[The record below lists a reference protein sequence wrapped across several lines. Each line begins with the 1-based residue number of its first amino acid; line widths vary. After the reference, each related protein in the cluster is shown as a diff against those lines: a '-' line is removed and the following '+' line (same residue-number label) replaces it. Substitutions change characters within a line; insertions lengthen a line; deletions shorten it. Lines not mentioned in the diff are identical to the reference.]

1 MSLESQRH
9 LKFLQLEKYRKD
21 KGRLITFPFFIMNK
35 KKLLIYLEDTID
47 VCEFLVKEIG
57 TIPEGSS
64 VIQHINETKEIIKQ
78 LK

>member
-1 MSLESQRH
+1 
-9 LKFLQLEKYRKD
+9 
-21 KGRLITFPFFIMNK
+21 MNK
-35 KKLLIYLEDTID
+35 KKLLIYLEDTIA

>member
-1 MSLESQRH
+1 
-9 LKFLQLEKYRKD
+9 
-21 KGRLITFPFFIMNK
+21 MNK

-64 VIQHINETKEIIKQ
+64 VFQHINETKEIIKQ

>member
-1 MSLESQRH
+1 
-9 LKFLQLEKYRKD
+9 
-21 KGRLITFPFFIMNK
+21 MNK

-47 VCEFLVKEIG
+47 VCEFLVNEIG

>member
-1 MSLESQRH
+1 
-9 LKFLQLEKYRKD
+9 
-21 KGRLITFPFFIMNK
+21 MNK

-57 TIPEGSS
+57 IIPEGSS
-64 VIQHINETKEIIKQ
+64 AIQHINETKEIIKQ